1 MRSPGELFLPQ
12 AVQLGPKE
20 ESYLH
25 LPGVQANHLPVGAL
39 RKAPQDV
46 AGVGAVLCR
55 GAFSLEGGLWGFGG
69 GSSSLQSSNQVF
81 SQHTWALR
89 ALSVWGEEESEN
101 VMVLALWSLLRKH
114 EFGQ

>member
-20 ESYLH
+20 ESCLH
-25 LPGVQANHLPVGAL
+25 LPGVQANHSPVGAL

-55 GAFSLEGGLWGFGG
+55 GAFSLEPGLFGG